1 VVRGGGETR
10 RRTLIALAISFIM
23 ICPIALVLAKPV
35 SADNVVVTIP
45 DKKGDLGMYDVFFN
59 AANKSGGVALVN
71 VSWGDHAPM
80 MKARYLD
87 MVSISFG
94 MRDEGTYVFGMKLA
108 ADLPQAGTALPHGI
122 KLIAWLLW
130 LDRAPWTPS
139 SNPGSYYEIYLMYD
153 GTSYSTVL
161 SNTATHAVT
170 SVPSTIEGSTF
181 QMQISTDSIG
191 NLASFW
197 WSAATFALTNW
208 NTLGWC
214 TDLNDPGVA
223 PGQVWF
229 DIPWPPQ

>member
-1 VVRGGGETR
+1 MT
-10 RRTLIALAISFIM
+10 
-23 ICPIALVLAKPV
+23 CPIALVLANPV

-45 DKKGDLGMYDVFFN
+45 DKKGDLGMYDHFFGT
-59 AANKSGGVALVN
+59 ANKSNGVALGN
-71 VSWGDHAPM
+71 HTWGDKAPM
-80 MKARYLD
+80 MKARHLD

-94 MRDEGTYVFGMKLA
+94 LQQEGTYVFGMKLA
-108 ADLPQAGTALPHGI
+108 ADLPQAGTAMPPGI

-130 LDRAPWTPS
+130 LDRAPWTPL
-139 SNPGSYYEIYLMYD
+139 SNLPSYYEIYLMYD

-161 SNTATHAVT
+161 SNTATHSVT
-170 SVPSTIEGSTF
+170 SVPFTIDGSTF

-197 WSAATFALTNW
+197 WSAGTFALTNW

-214 TDLNDPGVA
+214 TDLNDLGVA

-229 DIPWPPQ
+229 DIPWPPV